1 MSNTLIH
8 FLCIYKQNSSTQLK
22 TKRCPYQI
30 YCVIIKQGITGFAL
44 NYLVTYSVN
53 ETEDIISC
61 HLIWICLLSLQRK
74 SCQSQLP
81 TFCTEILT
89 PPISNIKS
97 LTVANTAETLW
108 FENYH
113 VLNAKYVTDEAIS
126 LFLKQLLFEYY
137 TPIEL
142 RNYFLYVPSQK
153 YCDLVLSNHQ
163 QLHMFNSLKK
173 KKSIKAQKV
182 IFYCKLVNSRTSFH
196 RKIEVLPP
204 INCLQKPSTFQRLY
218 RQSIDRAT
226 AAITSCFL
234 HLFKF
239 ACNSNHDVES
249 VI

>member
-153 YCDLVLSNHQ
+153 YCDLVLSNDQ

-173 KKSIKAQKV
+173 KK
-182 IFYCKLVNSRTSFH
+182 Y
-196 RKIEVLPP
+196 
-204 INCLQKPSTFQRLY
+204 
-218 RQSIDRAT
+218 
-226 AAITSCFL
+226 
-234 HLFKF
+234 
-239 ACNSNHDVES
+239 
-249 VI
+249 